1 MSLSYL
7 YKRTLGLFPP
17 TPGKVVVQGV
27 TAGQRNNELRGIPV
41 EQELN
46 GTEEERI
53 PHKKNKSV
61 SQSCAVAKSKRP
73 SPKRPS
79 PGLLLRV
86 KSSGGSL
93 DNKT

>member
-46 GTEEERI
+46 GTEEEQF
-53 PHKKNKSV
+53 HTKQMMTSSY
-61 SQSCAVAKSKRP
+61 SQNTFRNNRAIWFTNDVES
-73 SPKRPS
+73 
-79 PGLLLRV
+79 
-86 KSSGGSL
+86 
-93 DNKT
+93 